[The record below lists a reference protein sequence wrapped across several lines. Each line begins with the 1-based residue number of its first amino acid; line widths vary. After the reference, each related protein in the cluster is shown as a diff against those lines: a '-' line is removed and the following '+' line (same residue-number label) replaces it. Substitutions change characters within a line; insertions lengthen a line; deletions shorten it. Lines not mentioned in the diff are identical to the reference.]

1 MKSNTVY
8 WTQKNG
14 VKIDIDTM
22 DIQHLRNTLKMIV
35 RNSNKATVKPKRIP
49 SSKCNI
55 IKRFEDEA
63 LSLMGEDDDY
73 LFIDSLDRWNQ
84 YQASNDLGEIL

>member
-8 WTQKNG
+8 WTQSNG

-35 RNSNKATVKPKRIP
+35 RNSNKVTVRSKRIP
-49 SSKCNI
+49 SSQCNI
-55 IKRFEDEA
+55 TKRFEDEA
-63 LSLMGEDDDY
+63 INLMGPDDDY
-73 LFIDSLDRWNQ
+73 PIFIR
-84 YQASNDLGEIL
+84 

>member
-8 WTQKNG
+8 WTQSNG

-35 RNSNKATVKPKRIP
+35 RNSNKVTVRSKRTP
-49 SSKCNI
+49 SSQCNI
-55 IKRFEDEA
+55 TKRFEDEA
-63 LSLMGEDDDY
+63 INLMGPDDDY
-73 LFIDSLDRWNQ
+73 PIFIR
-84 YQASNDLGEIL
+84 